1 MGSTEFRSLK
11 FEVHYTRVFGFDST
25 LHIFGLLGVSLPNLI
40 FELPSTY
47 QKNHKGNS
55 NLIFMLH
62 DMNFFKCSILAKK
75 HNLIRGDI

>member
-11 FEVHYTRVFGFDST
+11 FEVRVFGLDST

-55 NLIFMLH
+55 NLIFMQH
-62 DMNFFKCSILAKK
+62 DMNFFKCNILAKK